1 MTWKHSVR
9 LAFQKHLGLDIVRFP
24 GHDPMLNTVKLLQNH
39 GVNCLVDVG
48 ANNGG
53 FALPLRE
60 AGYQGRIISFEPLSK
75 PFAALRRYVDRDSNW
90 DAYQCAVGATKDKV
104 TINISGNSG
113 LSSSVLPMLDSHTAA
128 APQSRYVDT
137 ETVDQDRL
145 DSLLPNMGVASSD
158 RVFLKIDV
166 QGYEAAVLDGASA
179 LLASPTIVG
188 MQLELSLTPLY
199 EGAMTYREGLARAD
213 TLGMSLMGISPV
225 FTNPD
230 SGRLL
235 QFDAVFFKE

>member
-9 LAFQKHLGLDIVRFP
+9 LAFQRHLGLDIVRFP
-24 GHDPMLNTVKLLQNH
+24 GHDPLLNTVKLLKH
-39 GVNCLVDVG
+39 YRVNCVVDVG
-48 ANNGG
+48 ANSGG
-53 FALPLRE
+53 FALPIRE
-60 AGYQGRIISFEPLSK
+60 AGYQGRIVSFEPLSQ
-75 PFAALRRYVDRDSNW
+75 PYAALLRNVARDSNW
-90 DAYQCAVGATKDKV
+90 DAYQHAVGATKERV

-113 LSSSVLPMLDSHTAA
+113 LSSSVLPMLDTHTAA
-128 APQSRYVDT
+128 APHSRYVDS

-145 DSLLPNMGVASSD
+145 DALLPKLGVSSSD
-158 RVFLKIDV
+158 RIFIKIDV
-166 QGYEAAVLDGASA
+166 QGYEAAVLDGASE
-179 LLASPTIVG
+179 LLASPAVVG

-199 EGAMTYREGLARAD
+199 EGAMTYRDGLARAD
-213 TLGMSLMGISPV
+213 ALGMSLMGVSPV

>member
-1 MTWKHSVR
+1 MTWKDSVR
-9 LAFQKHLGLDIVRFP
+9 LGFQRHLGLDIVRFP
-24 GHDPMLNTVKLLQNH
+24 GHDPILNTVKLLNH
-39 GVNCLVDVG
+39 YRVDCVVDVG
-48 ANNGG
+48 ANTGG

-60 AGYQGRIISFEPLSK
+60 AGYRGRIISFEPLSK
-75 PFAALRRYVDRDSNW
+75 PFAALRRYVDRDTKW
-90 DAYQCAVGATKDKV
+90 DAYQCAVGAAKERV
-104 TINISGNSG
+104 TINISGNAG

-128 APQSRYVDT
+128 APQSRYVGS

-145 DSLLPNMGVASSD
+145 DSLLPKFGVTSSG

-166 QGYEAAVLDGASA
+166 QGYEAAVLDGASD
-179 LLASPTIVG
+179 LLASSTVVG

-213 TLGMSLMGISPV
+213 ALGMNLMGISPV